1 MTYVRTKFCNVARHC
16 RGDHGRDQPDLGDQA
31 QAVSSKRLDK
41 ISDYARHGYAMT
53 VRCRSCGHSA
63 KLDTRSISDDAVR
76 RNLSRDIG
84 AIERRLRCQKC
95 GRRDVRCGPAFA

>member
-1 MTYVRTKFCNVARHC
+1 MLFRSRNVARVRCNHC
-16 RGDHGRDQPDLGDQA
+16 GCGQFDLGDQA

-53 VRCRSCGHSA
+53 VQCRSCGHSA
-63 KLDTRSISDDAVR
+63 KLDTRAISDEAVR
-76 RNLSRDIG
+76 RNLSRDVG

-95 GRRDVRCGPAFA
+95 GKRDVRCGPAFI

>member
-1 MTYVRTKFCNVARHC
+1 MTHVRAQFCNAA
-16 RGDHGRDQPDLGDQA
+16 GDRCGHYRLGQPGLGNQA

-41 ISDYARHGYAMT
+41 ISDYARHGYAIT
-53 VRCRSCGHSA
+53 VQCRSCGHSA
-63 KLDTRSISDDAVR
+63 KLDARAISDEAVK

-95 GRRDVRCGPAFA
+95 GKRDVRCGPAFA

>member
-1 MTYVRTKFCNVARHC
+1 MTHARAQFYNAAGDRRRHYR
-16 RGDHGRDQPDLGDQA
+16 RGQPGLGNQA

-41 ISDYARHGYAMT
+41 ISDYARHGYAIT
-53 VRCRSCGHSA
+53 VQCRSCGHSA
-63 KLDTRSISDDAVR
+63 KLDARAISDEAVK

-95 GRRDVRCGPAFA
+95 RKRDVRCVPAFA